1 MVVMSNEWFRDAV
14 IYHILI
20 DRFAGYKSNEWDKPT
35 FLGGNI
41 KGIIDKLDYIKE
53 LGINTLWISPFCQTS
68 AYHGYHITD
77 FFRIEPHFGNEDDLR
92 ELISEVHKAGM
103 KIIADFVANHC
114 SHKHPFFL
122 DAQNS
127 KNSKYGKWF
136 YFKDRPDDYLCFLS
150 FKELPKL
157 NLDNRQTFT
166 HIVDSAKFWLSLGI
180 DGYRLDHC
188 IGPKHRFWKA
198 FREEVKN
205 DYPDCVLIGEAWMRG
220 IKFKELKTVNV
231 RGKYLEWLRAEA
243 SDGLF
248 KKYIG
253 ELDGVLDFAFQ
264 STVRDFVLKRISKEK
279 AVNRLQ
285 RHYSNFPSNFY
296 LPTFL
301 DNHDMERFLFTCSNS
316 KALLKEAARI
326 QFSIDQPKIIYYGTE
341 IGMSQ
346 ERSISELPAYGD
358 LQARRPMK
366 WESLDKEL
374 LEFYRDIIQGK
385 P

>member
-1 MVVMSNEWFRDAV
+1 MFLFDNESRILYKPVELNEYKIPGRNRLIIMSNEWFRDAI
-14 IYHILI
+14 IYQILI
-20 DRFAGYKSNEWDKPT
+20 DRFAGYKSNECDKPR
-35 FLGGNI
+35 FIGGSI

-53 LGINTLWISPFCQTS
+53 LGINTLWISPFYKTS

-77 FFRIEPHFGNEDDLR
+77 FFKIEPHFGNEDNLT
-92 ELISEVHKAGM
+92 ELIGKVHKAGM

-136 YFKDRPDDYLCFLS
+136 YFKNWPDDYLCFLS

-157 NLDNRQTFT
+157 NLDNGETFN

-188 IGPKHRFWKA
+188 IGPKHKFWKA
-198 FREEVKN
+198 FRKEVKN

-231 RGKYLEWLRAEA
+231 RRKYLEWLQAEA

-264 STVRDFVLKRISKEK
+264 STVREFVLKKISQEK

-285 RHYSNFPSNFY
+285 RHYSKFPSNFY

-301 DNHDMERFLFTCSNS
+301 DNHDRDRFLFT
-316 KALLKEAARI
+316 
-326 QFSIDQPKIIYYGTE
+326 
-341 IGMSQ
+341 
-346 ERSISELPAYGD
+346 
-358 LQARRPMK
+358 
-366 WESLDKEL
+366 
-374 LEFYRDIIQGK
+374 
-385 P
+385 